1 MICMGKYINFWVQ
14 RLKSIKNLP
23 LMCYFQFFFPEYQK
37 SFLKAYTPIQDWVF
51 IDFSIA
57 GFSPDGSGKSDSYGF
72 EEIY

>member
-1 MICMGKYINFWVQ
+1 
-14 RLKSIKNLP
+14 
-23 LMCYFQFFFPEYQK
+23 MCYFQFFSPEYQK

-51 IDFSIA
+51 KDFSMA